1 MLPLYYEYHNPV
13 KILSGEA
20 ALENIPYELH
30 ALDAH
35 APLLLL
41 SLIHI

>member
-20 ALENIPYELH
+20 ALENISYELH
-30 ALDAH
+30 ALEAH
-35 APLLLL
+35 APCC
-41 SLIHI
+41 SATRG